1 MPLNAVKLQ
10 ISRAGDMVCVYKRK
24 NLGGSPSARHVTIPY
39 FPDWILRKKK
49 KKKPNNFIIF
59 CQVEVSH
66 TELPES
72 HDDSF
77 VLSL

>member
-1 MPLNAVKLQ
+1 MFIKERTWEGRRQ
-10 ISRAGDMVCVYKRK
+10 
-24 NLGGSPSARHVTIPY
+24 HVMSQYPIFQTGFY
-39 FPDWILRKKK
+39 VKKK